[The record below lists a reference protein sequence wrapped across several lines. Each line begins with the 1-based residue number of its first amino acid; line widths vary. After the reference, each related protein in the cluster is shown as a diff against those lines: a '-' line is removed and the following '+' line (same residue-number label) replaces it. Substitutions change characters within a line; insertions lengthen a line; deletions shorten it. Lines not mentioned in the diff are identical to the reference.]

1 MGEEEE
7 NIIYKLRKSR
17 KAFWVEYL
25 CALFLIGIIIYS
37 SYHTILPPFAH
48 YVLLGM
54 IGVTIFSAELARL
67 FIRYNITSSKVIV
80 IKGFIKQSRKN
91 IYFHSLAYAP
101 EINMSQNRIQRLLHY
116 GKVYVHGGG
125 LAEVFEISDVDSPQ
139 EVLKQIEQLVRHTR
153 K

>member
-7 NIIYKLRKSR
+7 KIICKLRKSR

-25 CALFLIGIIIYS
+25 CALFLIGIIAYS
-37 SYHTILPPFAH
+37 SYHTILPPFAY

-54 IGVTIFSAELARL
+54 IGVTVFSAELARL
-67 FIRYNITSSKVIV
+67 FIRYNITSSKIVV
-80 IKGFIKQSRKN
+80 IKGFMKQSRKN
-91 IYFHSLAYAP
+91 IYFHSLAYVP
-101 EINMSQNRIQRLLHY
+101 EINMSQNRIQRLLNY

-125 LAEVFEISDVDSPQ
+125 LAEVFEISDVDNPR
-139 EVLKQIEQLVRHTR
+139 EVLRQIEQLVRHTR